1 MKKVVYSFITSVL
14 VAVLLI
20 SCSLPPTHP
29 VTRRELMKTR
39 IYSKYIIEE
48 SPEELLYALNTRGE
62 IIVEGNRNIPGR
74 NFPVYV
80 KLLATTEGIHVNEYD
95 R

>member
-1 MKKVVYSFITSVL
+1 MKKTVCSLITSVF

-20 SCSLPPTHP
+20 SCSLPPLEP
-29 VTRRELMKTR
+29 VTRMELMRTR
-39 IYSKYIIEE
+39 IYNKYIIEE

-80 KLLATTEGIHVNEYD
+80 KLLATSEGVHVNEYD

>member
-1 MKKVVYSFITSVL
+1 MKRVVCSLVTSVL

-29 VTRRELMKTR
+29 VTRVELMKTR
-39 IYSKYIIEE
+39 IYNKYLIEE

-62 IIVEGNRNIPGR
+62 IIVEGKRNIPGR
-74 NFPVYV
+74 DFNVYV

>member
-1 MKKVVYSFITSVL
+1 MHKKYFSLVVLSL
-14 VAVLLI
+14 AVFLLI
-20 SCSLPPTHP
+20 SCSLPPQQP

-39 IYSKYIIEE
+39 IYNKYIIDE

-62 IIVEGNRNIPGR
+62 VIVEGKRNIPGKDLLI
-74 NFPVYV
+74 YV
-80 KLLATTEGIHVNEYD
+80 KLMATTDGIHINEYD

>member
-1 MKKVVYSFITSVL
+1 MHRTLITVITL
-14 VAVLLI
+14 FLATIILI
-20 SCSLPPTHP
+20 SCSLPPVQP

-39 IYSKYIIEE
+39 IYNKFIIDE

-62 IIVEGNRNIPGR
+62 VIVEGKRNIPGKE
-74 NFPVYV
+74 FPVYV
-80 KLLATTEGIHVNEYD
+80 KLLAIADGIHLLDYD

>member
-20 SCSLPPTHP
+20 SCSLPPLEP
-29 VTRRELMKTR
+29 VTRVELMKTR
-39 IYSKYIIEE
+39 IYNKYIIEE

-62 IIVEGNRNIPGR
+62 IVVESARNIPGR
-74 NFPVYV
+74 NFPVFV
-80 KLLATTEGIHVNEYD
+80 KLLATTGGVHVLEYD

>member
-1 MKKVVYSFITSVL
+1 MKKSIFTLITMIL
-14 VAVLLI
+14 AALLLI

-29 VTRRELMKTR
+29 VTRMELMKTR
-39 IYSKYIIEE
+39 VYNRYIIDE

-62 IIVEGNRNIPGR
+62 VVVEGMRNIPGR
-74 NFPVYV
+74 DFPVFV
-80 KLLATTEGIHVNEYD
+80 KLLATSDGVHVLEYD

>member
-1 MKKVVYSFITSVL
+1 MKKVVYSFVTSVL

-29 VTRRELMKTR
+29 VTRVELMKTR
-39 IYSKYIIEE
+39 IYNKYIIEE

-62 IIVEGNRNIPGR
+62 VVVESTRNIPGR
-74 NFPVYV
+74 DFPVFV
-80 KLLATTEGIHVNEYD
+80 KLLATTDGVHVLEYD

>member
-1 MKKVVYSFITSVL
+1 MKKSILSLITMILAAS
-14 VAVLLI
+14 LLI

-29 VTRRELMKTR
+29 VTRMELMKTR
-39 IYSKYIIEE
+39 VYNKYIIDE

-62 IIVEGNRNIPGR
+62 VVVEGKRNIPGR
-74 NFPVYV
+74 DFPVFV
-80 KLLATTEGIHVNEYD
+80 KLLATSDGVHVLEYD

>member
-1 MKKVVYSFITSVL
+1 MKKKLCSLITSAL
-14 VAVLLI
+14 AAVLLI

-29 VTRRELMKTR
+29 VTRMELMKTR
-39 IYSKYIIEE
+39 IYNKYIIEE

-62 IIVEGNRNIPGR
+62 IIVEGKRNIPGR
-74 NFPVYV
+74 DFPIFV
-80 KLLATTEGIHVNEYD
+80 KLLATSEGIHVNEYD

>member
-1 MKKVVYSFITSVL
+1 MNKLIYPFITSVL
-14 VAVLLI
+14 AVVLLV

-29 VTRRELMKTR
+29 VTRRDLMKTNV
-39 IYSKYIIEE
+39 YSMFIIEE

-62 IIVEGNRNIPGR
+62 VVVEGMRNIPDTD
-74 NFPVYV
+74 FPVYV
-80 KLLATTEGIHVNEYD
+80 KLLATSEGIHVLEYD